1 MYVIMGAS
9 GNTGKPLAMAL
20 LKAGKKVRVLS
31 RTEDKV
37 KELKAQGAEVMVG
50 ESSDV
55 SYLTKAFTGATAV
68 YAMIPPN
75 FAAADFTDYQKKFA
89 DAVVEAVK
97 KCNVKYVVSLSSVGT
112 HLEEHSGVVFGL
124 RYMEQKL
131 DAISGL
137 NTLHLRPTYFME
149 NTLGQVGVIKQMGVM
164 GSPVKADLKLSMIA
178 TKDIAD
184 YAFKRLN
191 SLNFSGKN
199 VQYLLGQRD
208 LTYNEVASVFGKAIG
223 KPDLKYNEFPAAAFK
238 QALMLMGTSENLAD
252 NMNRF
257 IDHLNKG
264 KVLEDAKRD
273 AESTTSTSI
282 EEFAHTFAYVYNM

>member
-1 MYVIMGAS
+1 
-9 GNTGKPLAMAL
+9 MAL
-20 LKAGKKVRVLS
+20 LKAGKRVRVLS

-50 ESSDV
+50 ESNDV
-55 SYLTKAFTGATAV
+55 NYLTKAFTGATAV

-75 FAAADFTDYQKKFA
+75 FAATDFTDYQKKFA
-89 DAVVEAVK
+89 DAVAEAVK

-164 GSPVKADLKLSMIA
+164 GSPVKADLNLSMIA

-273 AESTTSTSI
+273 AESTTPTSI

>member
-75 FAAADFTDYQKKFA
+75 FAATDFTDYQKKFA
-89 DAVVEAVK
+89 DAVAEAVK
-97 KCNVKYVVSLSSVGT
+97 KCNIKYVISLSSVGT

-164 GSPVKADLKLSMIA
+164 GSPVKADLNLSMIA

>member
-1 MYVIMGAS
+1 MGAS

-20 LKAGKKVRVLS
+20 LKAGKRVRVLS

-55 SYLTKAFTGATAV
+55 NYLTKAFTGATAV

-75 FAAADFTDYQKKFA
+75 FAATDFTDYQKKFA
-89 DAVVEAVK
+89 DAVAEAVK

-282 EEFAHTFAYVYNM
+282 EEFAHTFAYVYNI

>member
-75 FAAADFTDYQKKFA
+75 FAATDFTDYQKKFA
-89 DAVVEAVK
+89 DAVAEAVK

-273 AESTTSTSI
+273 AGSTTSTSI

>member
-1 MYVIMGAS
+1 MGAS

-20 LKAGKKVRVLS
+20 LKAGKRVRVLS

-55 SYLTKAFTGATAV
+55 NYLTKAFTGATAV

-75 FAAADFTDYQKKFA
+75 FAATDFTDYQKKFA
-89 DAVVEAVK
+89 DAVAEAVK

>member
-1 MYVIMGAS
+1 MS
-9 GNTGKPLAMAL
+9 
-20 LKAGKKVRVLS
+20 
-31 RTEDKV
+31 
-37 KELKAQGAEVMVG
+37 EVDFEFARRHIAV
-50 ESSDV
+50 DV
-55 SYLTKAFTGATAV
+55 NYLTKAFTGATAV

-75 FAAADFTDYQKKFA
+75 FAATDFTDYQKKFA
-89 DAVVEAVK
+89 DAVAEAVK

-273 AESTTSTSI
+273 AESTTPTSI

>member
-1 MYVIMGAS
+1 MGAS

-20 LKAGKKVRVLS
+20 LKAGKRVRVLS

-55 SYLTKAFTGATAV
+55 NYLTKAFTGATAV

-75 FAAADFTDYQKKFA
+75 FAATDFTDYQKKFA
-89 DAVVEAVK
+89 DAVAEAVK

-273 AESTTSTSI
+273 NESTTSTSI

>member
-55 SYLTKAFTGATAV
+55 NYLTKAFTGATAV